1 MELYFVVFS
10 SLGVGDS
17 NSFAIPGVSSAYE
30 PKITS
35 YHFHF
40 PRCSAAEQKLDIPEG
55 VLKKEVKTKEQKEK
69 ELEEDIRKKQ
79 EQLDKMQVRVGWW
92 LLVHV
97 SKNATLGDDPLQH
110 LH

>member
-1 MELYFVVFS
+1 MKLYFVVFS
-10 SLGVGDS
+10 SLGMCDS
-17 NSFAIPGVSSAYE
+17 HSLASPGASTVWT
-30 PKITS
+30 INDW

-40 PRCSAAEQKLDIPEG
+40 PRCSAAEQKLDILEG

-79 EQLDKMQVRVGWW
+79 EQLDKMQVSVSWW
-92 LLVHV
+92 LRVHV
-97 SKNATLGDDPLQH
+97 SKIATLGDDPLQH

>member
-10 SLGVGDS
+10 SLGMGDNHS
-17 NSFAIPGVSSAYE
+17 LAIPGASSMWTKYD
-30 PKITS
+30 S

-79 EQLDKMQVRVGWW
+79 EQLDKMQVSVGLWCTYI
-92 LLVHV
+92 
-97 SKNATLGDDPLQH
+97 KNCHIGRRPLQH
-110 LH
+110 LY